1 MIDSVIG
8 RRMQNYDLIGGP
20 LADGALWR
28 GALFWALALYIPL
41 SGPLGRLEDSLGN
54 SSIKDQ
60 WRQLILV
67 TSSLL
72 VALVTGLI
80 TQFALTWTLGPGWGS
95 SLAIIG
101 IGWSLLL
108 GLSNQRD

>member
-1 MIDSVIG
+1 MLSSVIG
-8 RRMQNYDLIGGP
+8 DRMQNYDLIGGP

-41 SGPLGRLEDSLGN
+41 SGPPNRLEDSLGN
-54 SSIKDQ
+54 SSIPEQ

-67 TSSLL
+67 SSSLL

-80 TQFALTWTLGPGWGS
+80 AQHERGFQPTAVDDSEDDIDSVRKAKKTRPK
-95 SLAIIG
+95 
-101 IGWSLLL
+101 
-108 GLSNQRD
+108 